1 MVRETLT
8 SSQARMPSST
18 PVRAPRRKRSGGVFP
33 PFPKSTGIRDTT
45 VLRAMELVPR
55 EIFAPRRFTD
65 LARKDVALP
74 LPCGQTMTVPRTVAS
89 MLVALGVEPHH
100 RVLEIGTGSGYV
112 TALLARLGR
121 GVVSVERFGTL
132 AEERRRHPRCGRHRR
147 GVRIETGDG
156 LAPRPRERFDRILVN
171 GAAPAIPSSL
181 ASLLAP
187 ERAARRRPDDRRN
200 SPSAPFRSDDPGR
213 LARGARRG
221 PAPLSAPCPESRR
234 LCDDAKADRAG
245 RPLASPDRIFRAVEG
260 QSSAAAT
267 LA

>member
-1 MVRETLT
+1 MVRETLHIEPG
-8 SSQARMPSST
+8 SNAFFDAGARAEEEAIGVASFLLSL
-18 PVRAPRRKRSGGVFP
+18 RAR
-33 PFPKSTGIRDTT
+33 GIRDTT

-121 GVVSVERFGTL
+121 EVVSVERFGTL
-132 AEERRRHPRCGRHRR
+132 AESAVGHLAAAGIAK

-187 ERAARRRPDDRRN
+187 EGRLVGALTIEGIPRLH
-200 SPSAPFRSDDPGR
+200 RSDRTTQGDLREELGGALR
-213 LARGARRG
+213 LS
-221 PAPLSAPCPESRR
+221 PLLSGVAQA
-234 LCDDAKADRAG
+234 L
-245 RPLASPDRIFRAVEG
+245 
-260 QSSAAAT
+260 
-267 LA
+267 

>member
-1 MVRETLT
+1 MVRETLHIEPGSNAFFDAGARAEEEAIRWRL
-8 SSQARMPSST
+8 SSFLRAR
-18 PVRAPRRKRSGGVFP
+18 
-33 PFPKSTGIRDTT
+33 GIRDTT

-55 EIFAPRRFTD
+55 EIFAPPRRFTD

-121 GVVSVERFGTL
+121 EVVSVERFGTL
-132 AEERRRHPRCGRHRR
+132 AEERRRASRRHDIAKASGSRRATASRR
-147 GVRIETGDG
+147 GPEAVRPDPRQRGRSGDPVLSG
-156 LAPRPRERFDRILVN
+156 IAP
-171 GAAPAIPSSL
+171 GAGG
-181 ASLLAP
+181 
-187 ERAARRRPDDRRN
+187 AARRRPDDRRN

-221 PAPLSAPCPESRR
+221 PAPLSAPVRS
-234 LCDDAKADRAG
+234 RAG
-245 RPLASPDRIFRAVEG
+245 SVMMRRPIGRVDPWLPPTEIFRAVEG

-267 LA
+267 P